1 VAGNYPQITEEI
13 VESSKLRA
21 KAVEAAHCMAKYGPV
36 NLQAINFQFAQI
48 NERLDGI
55 NGHLCGIDNRLDNM
69 DASIVRL
76 TAETCNSRAI
86 THNQARVGKKYRPLQ
101 KTVSAL
107 VRCSCNSYT

>member
-1 VAGNYPQITEEI
+1 
-13 VESSKLRA
+13 
-21 KAVEAAHCMAKYGPV
+21 MAKYGPV